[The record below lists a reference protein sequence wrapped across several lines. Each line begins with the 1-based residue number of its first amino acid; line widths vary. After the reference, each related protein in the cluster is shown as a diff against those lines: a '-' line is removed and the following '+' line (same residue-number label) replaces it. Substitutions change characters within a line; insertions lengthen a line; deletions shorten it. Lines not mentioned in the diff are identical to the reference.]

1 MTFYCELQALMKAK
15 QNQVVDANKNDRAK
29 ALKEVMYLS
38 KYLVQQELLKVAL
51 AQARK
56 MK

>member
-1 MTFYCELQALMKAK
+1 MKAK